1 MDIDLFFADL
11 GKVCAQYNLVFP
23 AMECFE
29 QRLDNPTA
37 YFVFYDNFL
46 RAAEGEEKWKKS
58 VIKSSTNER
67 LSSPY
72 NESFAMILL
81 KNNYFA
87 WLLQTKNDNL
97 GLITDYDSEELIS
110 TAKHTLTEHL
120 MGGICIENDGFH
132 TVPRPKPQKESNEDD
147 DEDDDDDDT
156 EEYKIVANT
165 FNQNLK
171 AIRERVRYSMDY
183 KLIVDSIKKM
193 QEGDSYDNDEKT
205 RKRKMRKVRKGLKQY
220 TGARLGQEKA
230 YRGWSNRTHKDM
242 LEYMRSMKSDV
253 TRYGKFEEEYK
264 RLYAMRKVYSTDE
277 TQNHDSENEA
287 NNQETFDE
295 LFEIPTEFV

>member
-1 MDIDLFFADL
+1 LDIDFFFADL
-11 GKVCAQYNLVFP
+11 GKLCAKYNLVFP
-23 AMECFE
+23 AMDCFE

-46 RAAEGEEKWKKS
+46 RAAEGEEKWKAS
-58 VIKSSTNER
+58 ASKSSTNER
-67 LSSPY
+67 LSSTN

-87 WLLQTKNDNL
+87 WLLEAKQEDNC
-97 GLITDYDSEELIS
+97 LITDYDSEELIS

-120 MGGICIENDGFH
+120 MGGICIEKEDGFH
-132 TVPRPKPQKESNEDD
+132 TVPTPKPQTESNEDD
-147 DEDDDDDDT
+147 DDDEDDT
-156 EEYKIVANT
+156 EEYESATDT
-165 FNQNLK
+165 FNQNLQ

-183 KLIVDSIKKM
+183 KLILDSMKKM
-193 QEGDSYDNDEKT
+193 EEGDSYDNNEKT
-205 RKRKMRKVRKGLKQY
+205 RKRKMRKIMKGLKQY

-230 YRGWSNRTHKDM
+230 YRGWSNRTHQDM

-253 TRYGKFEEEYK
+253 TRYGKFEEEYR

-277 TQNHDSENEA
+277 TQNHESEDEA

-295 LFEIPTEFV
+295 LFEIPAEFM